1 MKVYNLACPL
11 DHRFEGWFASEADAF
26 EQQTNGMLVC
36 PICNSQEIRRLLS
49 APRIGKHVGRD
60 LDAPKESRSGFASP
74 EIKANMD
81 KGLTNQLPINPIHSS
96 GNSMVLSDQQQ
107 GELQEKIQATVLNVM
122 RDIISKTEDVGHQ
135 FAQEARKIHYKEVPE
150 RSIRGQATADETAE
164 LREEGIEVVP
174 LPFIPALKDT
184 LQ

>member
-11 DHRFEGWFASEADAF
+11 DHRFEGWFASEADAL
-26 EQQTNGMLVC
+26 EQQSNGMLVC

-60 LDAPKESRSGFASP
+60 LDAPPASKSEAHNQSPTTMGSGVAGG
-74 EIKANMD
+74 EISS
-81 KGLTNQLPINPIHSS
+81 QLPRTAE
-96 GNSMVLSDQQQ
+96 NSMVLSGQEQ
-107 GELQEKIQATVLNVM
+107 GQLQVQIQAAVM
-122 RDIISKTEDVGHQ
+122 HAMREIIGKTEDVGNQ
-135 FAQEARKIHYKEVPE
+135 FADEARKIHYKEAPE
-150 RSIRGQATADETAE
+150 RSIRGQATPDETAE

-174 LPFIPALKDT
+174 LPFLPALKDT

>member
-11 DHRFEGWFASEADAF
+11 DHRFEGWFASESDAL

-49 APRIGKHVGRD
+49 APRIGKHLGRD
-60 LDAPKESRSGFASP
+60 LDSPNASRVST
-74 EIKANMD
+74 EIKDAAAPASHQVAI
-81 KGLTNQLPINPIHSS
+81 QLNDSS
-96 GNSMVLSDQQQ
+96 ENSMVLSDQQH
-107 GELQEKIQATVLNVM
+107 GELQARIQATVMHVM
-122 RDIISKTEDVGHQ
+122 RDIISKTEDVGNQ
-135 FAQEARKIHYKEVPE
+135 FAQEARKIHYKETPE

-164 LREEGIEVVP
+164 LREEGIDVLP
-174 LPFIPALKDT
+174 LPFIPALKGT

>member
-11 DHRFEGWFASEADAF
+11 EHRFEGWFASEADAL

-49 APRIGKHVGRD
+49 APRIGKHLGRD
-60 LDAPKESRSGFASP
+60 LDSPKASRAST
-74 EIKANMD
+74 EIKDAPAPASHQVAI
-81 KGLTNQLPINPIHSS
+81 QLNDSS
-96 GNSMVLSDQQQ
+96 ENSMVLSDQQH
-107 GELQEKIQATVLNVM
+107 GELQARIQATVMHVM
-122 RDIISKTEDVGHQ
+122 RDIISKTEDVGNQ
-135 FAQEARKIHYKEVPE
+135 FAQEARKIHYKETPE

-164 LREEGIEVVP
+164 LREEGIDVLP
-174 LPFIPALKDT
+174 LPFIPALKGT

>member
-1 MKVYNLACPL
+1 
-11 DHRFEGWFASEADAF
+11 
-26 EQQTNGMLVC
+26 
-36 PICNSQEIRRLLS
+36 
-49 APRIGKHVGRD
+49 
-60 LDAPKESRSGFASP
+60 
-74 EIKANMD
+74 
-81 KGLTNQLPINPIHSS
+81 
-96 GNSMVLSDQQQ
+96 MVLSDQQQ